1 VLSKLSGLLISVTC
15 LKLMGC
21 RVGTIIASCVAKR
34 VSDEAKVTL
43 KWPNDILIEGKKVGL
58 TME

>member
-1 VLSKLSGLLISVTC
+1 
-15 LKLMGC
+15 MGC